1 MGLDPA
7 LYDGENFAGDG
18 GVLLFDARVAMV
30 TEAREKERKKEE
42 RKKIKH
48 EHKQERKSECT
59 SFSLHGPLVV
69 PPSTASLVFSCLP
82 FFVVVVVVVV
92 VCHRRVCHSL

>member
-30 TEAREKERKKEE
+30 TEASEKRKKAE
-42 RKKIKH
+42 R
-48 EHKQERKSECT
+48 QRSW
-59 SFSLHGPLVV
+59 
-69 PPSTASLVFSCLP
+69 ASAAICI
-82 FFVVVVVVVV
+82 
-92 VCHRRVCHSL
+92 